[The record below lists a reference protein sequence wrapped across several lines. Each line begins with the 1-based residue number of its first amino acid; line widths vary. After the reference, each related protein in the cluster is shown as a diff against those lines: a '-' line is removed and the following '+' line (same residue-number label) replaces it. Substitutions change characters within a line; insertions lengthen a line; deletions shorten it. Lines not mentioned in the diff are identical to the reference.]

1 MDKQTVFFSGKARPI
16 EGITVEKLYGI
27 LTVGVE
33 VDMET
38 GVILAGDCTL
48 STDVANSFFS
58 RIVTGYNLSKGIDP
72 LLETIRH
79 RYHGEVV
86 KALGA
91 ALRSIYRDF
100 NNYKRAQQMIKK

>member
-16 EGITVEKLYGI
+16 EGITVEKMYGI

-38 GVILAGDCTL
+38 GIILAGDCTL
-48 STDVANSFFS
+48 STDVAKNFFS

-72 LLETIRH
+72 LLETIRI